1 MKIFELMTEKGHEQV
16 VFCREE
22 SVGLRAIIAIH
33 DTTLG
38 PALGGCRM
46 WNYKSEEEAITD
58 AMRLSRGMTYKAAIA
73 GLNLGGGKAVII
85 GDPKTEK
92 REELF
97 RAFGRFVESLNG
109 RYITAEDVGTS
120 VSDMEWVRQETSH
133 VTGISRALGGGGD
146 PSPFT
151 AIGVHHG
158 MKACAK
164 ATFGNDSLNGLKI
177 VVQGAGHVGKYLISY
192 LAREGAKLVIADIDE
207 QKVQEVAKEFEV
219 EVVGVDDVYGIK
231 ADIYAPCALGGV
243 INDETLEQLKFKIVA
258 GAANNQLGDTV
269 KHGLALFKKGIIYAP
284 DYVIN
289 AGGLINVANE
299 LRGYNRE
306 KALVEVKNIYNIVEM
321 ILNLSKKENIPTS
334 VASNQLAE
342 HRIAQIAGIK
352 KTWVPTNKN

>member
-1 MKIFELMTEKGHEQV
+1 VKIFDFMDEKGHEQI
-16 VFCREE
+16 VFCRED
-22 SVGLRAIIAIH
+22 SVGLRAIISIH

-46 WNYKSEEEAITD
+46 WNYKSEEEAIID
-58 AMRLSRGMTYKAAIA
+58 AMRLSRGMTYKASIA

-85 GDPKTEK
+85 GDPKTQK

-97 RAFGRFVESLNG
+97 RAFGRFVESLGG

-151 AIGVHHG
+151 AFGVFHG
-158 MKACAK
+158 LRACAK
-164 ATFGNDSLNGLKI
+164 KVYGNDSLHGLKI
-177 VVQGAGHVGKYLISY
+177 IIQGVGHVGYPLVSH
-192 LAREGAKLVIADIDE
+192 LAREGAELVIADLDQ
-207 QKVQEVAKEFEV
+207 QKVDEVAKEFEV
-219 EVVGVDDVYGIK
+219 EVVGVNDVY
-231 ADIYAPCALGGV
+231 DIEGDIFCPCALGGV
-243 INDETLEQLKFKIVA
+243 INDVTIEKLKVKIVA
-258 GAANNQLGDTV
+258 GAANNQLEEIN
-269 KHGLALFKKGIIYAP
+269 KHGLALFKKGITYAP

-299 LRGYNRE
+299 LQGYNRE
-306 KALVEVKNIYNIVEM
+306 KALVEVKNIYSIVEM
-321 ILNLSKKENIPTS
+321 ILQLSEKEDVPTV

-342 HRIAQIAGIK
+342 RRIEQIARIK
-352 KTWVPTNKN
+352 KTWVPSRA